1 MDSTSSIYHPIMKC
15 LAVVVRILRGQ
26 RLADVLPASS
36 VWAFQTVFAVAVDVP
51 LPVLVAVGALASGTL
66 LWRRERPCAVVVV
79 TMACH
84 LVTIATGQITWVAP
98 AAVCALYS
106 AGRYGAPRRAWIA
119 AVAADLAVTVTVA
132 VHALAAGT
140 RPSAGTLGAVAA
152 VGLGRLMRLRR
163 ELSDRSRAEQAREAV
178 RAERRRIAREMH
190 DVVAHHISTMNL
202 LVGAARTTMT
212 RDPEQAQGT
221 LLTAERTGREAMAEM
236 RRLLHVLRADD
247 PPDKHFAG
255 YGAAALPDLIA
266 GVRDAGL
273 SVEMRVRGDPVELE
287 TATDHAL
294 YRIVQEALTN
304 VRKHAGGARASVR
317 IAYTSGKVE
326 VTVRD
331 DGPGA
336 AVGGDGFGLAGM
348 AERAAACGGCLRAA
362 PRPEGGFEVHACLPS
377 PAMPKEKA

>member
-1 MDSTSSIYHPIMKC
+1 MDCP
-15 LAVVVRILRGQ
+15 AVVLPRLRRQ
-26 RLADVLPASS
+26 HHTDVLPVLS
-36 VWAFQTVFAVAVDVP
+36 VWAFQAVFAVSAGVPLP
-51 LPVLVAVGALASGTL
+51 LPVLVMADTVASGTL
-66 LWRRERPCAVVVV
+66 LWRRKRPCTVAAI

-84 LVTIATGQITWVAP
+84 LTTIVAGHPAWAAP
-98 AAVCALYS
+98 AALCALYA
-106 AGRYGAPRRAWIA
+106 AGRYGAPRRAWITA
-119 AVAADLAVTVTVA
+119 AAADLAVTVTVQ
-132 VHALAAGT
+132 VLAAGT
-140 RPSAGTLGAVAA
+140 RPPAGTLGAVAA
-152 VGLGRLMRLRR
+152 VGLGHLMRLRR

-212 RDPEQAQGT
+212 RDPEQAGDT

-247 PPDKHFAG
+247 APGEHSAG
-255 YGAAALPDLIA
+255 HSAGHGAAALPDLIA
-266 GVRDAGL
+266 RVRDAGL
-273 SVEMRVRGDPVELE
+273 PVEMRVCGDPVELE

-304 VRKHAGGARASVR
+304 VRKHAGGARVSVL
-317 IAYTSGKVE
+317 IAYTSGQVE

-336 AVGGDGFGLAGM
+336 ATAGDGFGLAGM
-348 AERAAACGGCLRAA
+348 AERAAACGGRLRAA
-362 PRPEGGFEVHACLPS
+362 PRPEGGFEVHASLPA
-377 PAMPKEKA
+377 PATPREKA